1 MFEESLFR
9 QRYSQLLQSTH
20 VLYHEENFLWL
31 TMLVVSLGAHYKS
44 LCQAPGTAQ
53 TELKKLSTDIM
64 GRIEAGFLKF
74 LGCATLESVQISVL
88 LGSFLLFNGRPNV
101 GLGISAAGVKIAQV
115 INLHRE
121 NLWRD
126 CSAVEREA
134 RRRTW
139 WTLEVFDK

>member
-1 MFEESLFR
+1 M
-9 QRYSQLLQSTH
+9 
-20 VLYHEENFLWL
+20 
-31 TMLVVSLGAHYKS
+31 
-44 LCQAPGTAQ
+44 
-53 TELKKLSTDIM
+53 KKLSTDIM
-64 GRIEAGFLKF
+64 GQIEAKF
-74 LGCATLESVQISVL
+74 LQFMGCATLEAVQISVL

-101 GLGISAAGVKIAQV
+101 GLAISAAGVKIAQV

-121 NLWRD
+121 SLWPD